1 VDSASTLTRDINNI
15 GLIIMVRVPGVTA
28 IIVTRTNIG
37 GTDGIGRIIGT
48 ITTGIITTGI
58 TIDDF
63 LVGPGAA
70 VAKRFR

>member
-1 VDSASTLTRDINNI
+1 
-15 GLIIMVRVPGVTA
+15 MVRVPGVTV